1 MVKEGKKR
9 ILHIDLDCFFVSVER
24 ALKPELNNQ
33 PVIVSGNPEGR
44 GVVASASY
52 EARSSG
58 VRSGMPIQKAKKLC
72 PQAIILPVR
81 MGFYADFSERVFE
94 ILRNFSPL
102 VEEASIDEAYLD
114 LSGTERLFGPAL
126 NVAQKVQKEIQ
137 ARLDLPCSIGIGANK
152 MVAKIASKL
161 AKPKGILEIK
171 PGEEEEFISDL
182 EIGMIPGVGGKTE
195 QRLKLLGAKKVKH
208 LAQLGSE
215 ILKAHF
221 GKVGEELYLKAKGL
235 GDEEVAYEQEQAKSL
250 SKEITF
256 DQDLFELN
264 ELEEWLYL
272 LVLKLGIRL
281 RKKGL
286 YANRLTL
293 KFRSSDFTTWTR
305 TTKLKTPSNQD
316 PEIFMTAR
324 RILAKELANPE
335 PIRLLGISASELCA
349 MSQLDLFERGERE
362 KLERLFSVLDELRDE
377 FGFDAIYPAR
387 LKKILKKGKK
397 ENGDED

>member
-1 MVKEGKKR
+1 MVKEGDKR

-24 ALKPELNNQ
+24 VFNPELNHQ

-44 GVVASASY
+44 GVVSSASY
-52 EARSSG
+52 EARRFG
-58 VRSGMPIQKAKKLC
+58 VKSGMPIQKAKKLC
-72 PQAIILPVR
+72 PRAIILPVR
-81 MGFYADFSERVFE
+81 MGIYADFSEQVFE
-94 ILRNFSPL
+94 LLRNFSPL

-126 NVAQKVQKEIQ
+126 SVAQKIQKEIQ
-137 ARLDLPCSIGIGANK
+137 TQLQLPCSIGIGANK

-171 PGEEEEFISDL
+171 SGEEEKFISEL
-182 EIGMIPGVGGKTE
+182 EIGVIPGIGGKTE

-208 LAQLGSE
+208 LVQLGSE

-235 GDEEVAYEQEQAKSL
+235 GDDEVSYEQEQAKSL

-256 DQDLFELN
+256 DKDLFELN

-293 KFRSSDFTTWTR
+293 KFRSSNFTTWTR
-305 TTKLKTPSNQD
+305 TTKLKSPSNQD
-316 PEIFMTAR
+316 PELFMTAR
-324 RILAKELANPE
+324 RILAKELVNPE
-335 PIRLLGISASELCA
+335 PLRLLGISASELCA
-349 MSQLDLFERGERE
+349 MRQLDLFERGEQE
-362 KLERLFSVLDELRDE
+362 KRERLFSVLDGLRAE
-377 FGFDAIYPAR
+377 FGFNAIYPAR